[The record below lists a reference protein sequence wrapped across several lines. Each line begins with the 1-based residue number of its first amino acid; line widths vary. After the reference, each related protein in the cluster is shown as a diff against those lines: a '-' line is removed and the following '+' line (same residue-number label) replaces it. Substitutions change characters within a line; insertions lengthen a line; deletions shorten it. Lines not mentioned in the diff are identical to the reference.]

1 MEKQHQSELVVFTD
15 LDGTL
20 LDRVTYS
27 YDKALPSVKHLLQ
40 ESIPVIFCSSK
51 TRAEQETYRH
61 ELGLFHPFIVENGG
75 AIFIPEGYFP
85 FKFDYHGTKDGY
97 QIIELGIAYHEV
109 RLILERIRADAGIN
123 FRGFGDMAVQE
134 VADDTGLD
142 LQAARRAKEREYAET
157 IKLEGPPDEISRTLN
172 AIKEA
177 GLNYARGGRY
187 YDVMGPNDKGMA
199 TKILINL
206 FQKKLGRLKTVGIGD
221 SPNDLPMLLAV
232 DIPVLVQKPEGV
244 WEEMDIPN
252 LSRVEGVGPEGWAR
266 AVEEITQ
273 VHGV

>member
-1 MEKQHQSELVVFTD
+1 MEKQHQPEIVVFTD

-20 LDRVTYS
+20 LDRITYS

-40 ESIPVIFCSSK
+40 KSIPVIFCSSK
-51 TRAEQETYRH
+51 TRVEQEVYRH
-61 ELGLFHPFIVENGG
+61 DLGLFHPFIVENGG
-75 AIFIPEGYFP
+75 AIFIPEGYFS
-85 FKFDYHGTKDGY
+85 FKFDYHITKDGY

-109 RLILERIRADAGIN
+109 RRILEQMRADVKVN
-123 FRGFGDMAVQE
+123 FRGFGDMTDQE
-134 VADDTGLD
+134 VAAETGLD

-157 IKLEGPPDEISRTLN
+157 IKLEGPPDEISRTLS

-187 YDVMGPNDKGMA
+187 YDVMGPNDKGKA
-199 TKILINL
+199 TRILIDL
-206 FQKKLGRLKTVGIGD
+206 FQEKKRRLKTVGIGD

-232 DIPVLVQKPEGV
+232 DIPVLVQKPEGG

-252 LSRVEGVGPEGWAR
+252 LRRVEGVGPEGWAR
-266 AVEEITQ
+266 AVEEIIQ
-273 VHGV
+273 VHGL

>member
-1 MEKQHQSELVVFTD
+1 MEKQHQSKVVVFTD

-20 LDRVTYS
+20 LDRFTYS
-27 YDKALPSVKHLLQ
+27 SDKSLPSVKHLLQ

-51 TRAEQETYRH
+51 TRVEQEVYRH
-61 ELGLFHPFIVENGG
+61 GLGVFHPFVVENGG

-109 RLILERIRADAGIN
+109 RLILERIRADAKIN
-123 FRGFGDMAVQE
+123 FRGFGDMSVRE

-157 IKLEGPPDEISRTLN
+157 IKLEGPPDEISRKLT
-172 AIKEA
+172 AKKEG

-187 YDVMGPNDKGMA
+187 
-199 TKILINL
+199 
-206 FQKKLGRLKTVGIGD
+206 
-221 SPNDLPMLLAV
+221 
-232 DIPVLVQKPEGV
+232 
-244 WEEMDIPN
+244 
-252 LSRVEGVGPEGWAR
+252 
-266 AVEEITQ
+266 
-273 VHGV
+273 